1 MSGQSIA
8 ERVSQELHREAN
20 LHVAVEAKDDTLVL
34 SGMVETPEDHDTAID
49 IAART
54 APGFRIDDGIEVV
67 TYLAQEEATNQ
78 LPADGNTADTV
89 VSLDDPNTELAVDF
103 QTGGTTTDPIDV
115 IENGEDVY
123 FPPTDPVASADARAN
138 TQTLGGTEATS
149 FGSDVAP
156 SASTRVF
163 GDEAIADAIQAELRQ
178 DAATSQLRVRVH
190 VVEGVARLRGT
201 VPDMV
206 DAENAEAVA
215 ARVPGVVEVLEELQ
229 VENL

>member
-1 MSGQSIA
+1 MPNQSIA

-54 APGFRIDDGIEVV
+54 APGYRIDDGIEVI
-67 TYLAQEEATNQ
+67 TYLPREDATNQ

-89 VSLDDPNTELAVDF
+89 VSLDDPNTELVADF
-103 QTGGTTTDPIDV
+103 QAGGATTDAIDV

-123 FPPTDPVASADARAN
+123 FPPTDPVVTTDAGGN

-149 FGSDVAP
+149 FGTDVAP

-163 GDEAIADAIQAELRQ
+163 GDEAIADAIRAELAQ
-178 DAATSQLRVRVH
+178 DAATTQLTIRVD
-190 VVEGVARLRGT
+190 VVDGVARLRGT

-215 ARVPGVVEVLEELQ
+215 ARVPGVVEVIEELQ